1 MAVAADMSRRCTIT
15 LVPQHCS
22 ILHVDMD
29 AFFASIEQLDDVRL
43 RGKPVLVGHDG
54 PRGVVAA
61 ASYESRN
68 YGCHSAQPMSV
79 ARRLCPNAVIVPVR
93 MDRYREISRQVFEIL
108 DEFSPLVEPLSVD
121 EAFLDLGGT
130 ERLHGAAESVARKV
144 KDRVKSRL
152 NLTASVG
159 VAPNKFLAKL
169 ASDLDKPDGLTV
181 IQAQD
186 VDRILPPLPVSKLW
200 GIGKVTA
207 AKLEAVN
214 IRTIQDLRLASPDY
228 LAKYLGGE
236 AERYRRLAHGIDDR
250 AVTPDRAAKSIGHEQ
265 TFEVNVADPEEIS
278 QVLLN
283 QVELVAQRLR
293 RHEIQARGISLK
305 IRYGDFET
313 INRSTTLRVCTN
325 ATRELWHAAKT
336 LFDAWRFQPVRL
348 IGVSAERLSRGEGQ
362 MALFADPERERQKKL
377 DSVADKINEKFGKR
391 AVQRGMNK

>member
-1 MAVAADMSRRCTIT
+1 M
-15 LVPQHCS
+15 
-22 ILHVDMD
+22 
-29 AFFASIEQLDDVRL
+29 
-43 RGKPVLVGHDG
+43 
-54 PRGVVAA
+54 
-61 ASYESRN
+61 
-68 YGCHSAQPMSV
+68 
-79 ARRLCPNAVIVPVR
+79 
-93 MDRYREISRQVFEIL
+93 FEIL

-130 ERLHGAAESVARKV
+130 ERLQGSAESVARKI

-214 IRTIQDLRLASPDY
+214 IRTIQNLRLASPDY

-236 AERYRRLAHGIDDR
+236 AERYRRLAKGIDDC

-283 QVELVAQRLR
+283 QVDFVAQRR
-293 RHEIQARGISLK
+293 AGMIQARGISLK

-325 ATRELWHAAKT
+325 ATRELWHAAKLYSMPGGFS
-336 LFDAWRFQPVRL
+336 LFD
-348 IGVSAERLSRGEGQ
+348 
-362 MALFADPERERQKKL
+362 
-377 DSVADKINEKFGKR
+377 
-391 AVQRGMNK
+391 